1 MPQLKNN
8 LSYKSSE
15 KRKGVLGTLEGICA
29 DCIHATRNGRL
40 YPNSVW
46 EVAFNDPIVQEH
58 FKAGGIFG
66 QLGHPKEGQT
76 ENEEFNSIAICM
88 PEPPQKRSDGK
99 LVGKW
104 DILDTPNGRIL
115 KCLCDYGYKIG
126 ISSRAEGDVDT
137 DWDGNE
143 SVQPEGFEFK
153 AFDAVLLPAVK
164 EARLNLITESLDNK
178 KSSLKKALKESID
191 ASNDVDKE
199 VMLRTLEDLGIDYI
213 EPTENEEAQVDEVA
227 VAVETDD
234 AASSGANLVD
244 DLQSA
249 LKEISDLKMQVIDL
263 NEKISVGEAKEMRLL
278 NQINKL
284 QVALKTEKDSAKRT
298 DAMKSQLGTMKSQID
313 DMSVERNRSEKL
325 AESYKTKLVSVRS
338 KLNNLTEAARVSDN
352 TIKSLQSKIKSLQES
367 SQAARR
373 KDKDLIESL
382 QNEVSELKRDSQ
394 IKNSQYTKKLNESKE
409 QTKKYQ
415 KLAKNAV
422 DRYIECRSDALGIS
436 AESVKSRLNESF
448 TLLDVD
454 NAFENLRKYNLN
466 MSKLPFQVNN
476 VKKLSMKEN
485 LQQRAITNPDDVV
498 DKALMELL

>member
-8 LSYKSSE
+8 LSYKSAE

-88 PEPPQKRSDGK
+88 PEPPKKRSDGK
-99 LVGKW
+99 LIGKW

-164 EARLNLITESLDNK
+164 EARLNLITESLNSK
-178 KSSLKKALKESID
+178 RGSLKKALKESID
-191 ASNDVDKE
+191 ASNDVDKA
-199 VMLRTLEDLGIDYI
+199 VMIHTLEDLGIDYI
-213 EPTENEEAQVDEVA
+213 EPTENEEAQKDDVA
-227 VAVETDD
+227 VAVETND
-234 AASSGANLVD
+234 AASSGADLVD

-284 QVALKTEKDSAKRT
+284 QIALKTERDSAKRT
-298 DAMKSQLGTMKSQID
+298 DAMKSQIGTMKSQID
-313 DMSVERNRSEKL
+313 DMSLERARSEKL

-338 KLNNLTEAARVSDN
+338 ELNSLTEAAKVSDSK
-352 TIKSLQSKIKSLQES
+352 IKSLQSKVKDLQES
-367 SQAARR
+367 SQSTKR
-373 KDKDLIESL
+373 KDEDLIESL
-382 QNEVSELKRDSQ
+382 QNEVAELKRDSQ
-394 IKNSQYTKKLNESKE
+394 VKHSQYTQKLKESKE
-409 QTKKYQ
+409 QSKKYQ

-422 DRYIECRSDALGIS
+422 DKYIE
-436 AESVKSRLNESF
+436 
-448 TLLDVD
+448 
-454 NAFENLRKYNLN
+454 
-466 MSKLPFQVNN
+466 
-476 VKKLSMKEN
+476 
-485 LQQRAITNPDDVV
+485 
-498 DKALMELL
+498 

>member
-88 PEPPQKRSDGK
+88 PEPPKKRSDGK
-99 LVGKW
+99 LIGKW

-164 EARLNLITESLDNK
+164 EARLNLITESLDSK
-178 KSSLKKALKESID
+178 KVSLKKALKESID
-191 ASNDVDKE
+191 ASNDVDKA
-199 VMLRTLEDLGIDYI
+199 VMIHTLEDLGIDYI
-213 EPTENEEAQVDEVA
+213 EPTENEEAQKDDVA
-227 VAVETDD
+227 VAVETND
-234 AASSGANLVD
+234 AASSGADLVD

-284 QVALKTEKDSAKRT
+284 QIALKTERDSAKRT
-298 DAMKSQLGTMKSQID
+298 DAMKSQIGTMKSQID
-313 DMSVERNRSEKL
+313 DMSSERARSEKL
-325 AESYKTKLVSVRS
+325 AESYKTKLMSVRS
-338 KLNNLTEAARVSDN
+338 ELNNLTEAAKVSDSK
-352 TIKSLQSKIKSLQES
+352 IKSLQSKVKALQES
-367 SQAARR
+367 SLSTKR
-373 KDKDLIESL
+373 KDEDLIESL
-382 QNEVSELKRDSQ
+382 QNEVAELKRDSQ
-394 IKNSQYTKKLNESKE
+394 LKHSQYTQKLKESKE
-409 QTKKYQ
+409 QSKKYQ

-422 DRYIECRSDALGIS
+422 DKYIECKSDALGIS
-436 AESVKSRLNESF
+436 PESVKSRLNESF

-454 NAFENLRKYNLN
+454 NAFENVRNYNLN

-476 VKKLSMKEN
+476 VKKVSMKEN
-485 LQQRAITNPDDVV
+485 LQKQALTNPDDVV